1 MASVRKKKILI
12 LGNSHLV
19 VFKFRGELISTLVER
34 GYDVWVCFPNGPFG
48 EGEQTAKIYGCHF
61 IENKMER
68 RGTNPIKDRV
78 YQIIRDWPVS
88 MTFDEPYYYRARI
101 TANIDSL
108 KADLKEKKASLK
120 VIDKEIFKL
129 EAKKAKADAKVAEE
143 AKKAEAEAVL
153 KKLLAEG
160 MSADEI
166 LAKLK

>member
-68 RGTNPIKDRV
+68 RGTNPIKDSNK
-78 YQIIRDWPVS
+78 IFFTCKDWNIADS
-88 MTFDEPYYYRARI
+88 RI
-101 TANIDSL
+101 VKIHQF
-108 KADLKEKKASLK
+108 KEKRNVLASLEPF
-120 VIDKEIFKL
+120 DKCKEVDIPYL
-129 EAKKAKADAKVAEE
+129 LNN
-143 AKKAEAEAVL
+143 L
-153 KKLLAEG
+153 K
-160 MSADEI
+160 
-166 LAKLK
+166 

>member
-68 RGTNPIKDRV
+68 RGTNPIKDLELIKN
-78 YQIIRDWPVS
+78 YYCIIKQVNPD
-88 MTFDEPYYYRARI
+88 
-101 TANIDSL
+101 
-108 KADLKEKKASLK
+108 
-120 VIDKEIFKL
+120 
-129 EAKKAKADAKVAEE
+129 
-143 AKKAEAEAVL
+143 AVL
-153 KKLLAEG
+153 AYTVKPDVYGGIVCAITKTPLPEC
-160 MSADEI
+160 
-166 LAKLK
+166 